1 MTVVAVSRLRLTD
14 GDMAGR
20 VVVFLALM
28 SGLAGTAA
36 YFLAVRVDLSPLD
49 SFSPLRLS
57 GVIGLSAL
65 ITLANVASARVLL
78 RGAEWNRS
86 LSSLYLVIT
95 TSQAAN
101 YVTTVVVG
109 MPVRVYLYNRVL
121 RVATS
126 AGAAM
131 TVAEAVFGT
140 ATPAIVGVLCIGI
153 FWGEVNAVWLLA
165 GLVFLVAAVA
175 AFLSLRTD
183 RAALLLEGLPRPWW
197 GRRGLELMQRLQES
211 VRSLDGRGIAVA
223 NAIYVLVFA
232 LAGLRLYLLLDM
244 VGSQENVAYL
254 IGAQGLAFTA
264 GTLSL
269 LPMGI
274 GARDATLLALLLGL
288 GIDRDSA
295 IAATVMERLL
305 TTGWPFLLGLVSAQV
320 LGFKALFGKD
330 APFEEGEWD
339 HQGAKAPLTGESK
352 G

>member
-1 MTVVAVSRLRLTD
+1 
-14 GDMAGR
+14 MAGR
-20 VVVFLALM
+20 VVIFLTLM
-28 SGLAGTAA
+28 SGLAGTAV

-49 SFSPLRLS
+49 SFSPLGLL

-78 RGAEWNRS
+78 SGVEWNRS
-86 LSSLYLVIT
+86 LSGLYLVIT

-101 YVTTVVVG
+101 YMTSVVVG

-121 RVATS
+121 RVATA

-131 TVAEAVFGT
+131 TAAEAVFGT
-140 ATPAIVGVLCIGI
+140 ATPAIVGVLGVGI
-153 FWGEVNAVWLLA
+153 FWSEVNAVLLLA
-165 GLVFLVAAVA
+165 GLVLLAGAVA

-183 RAALLLEGLPRPWW
+183 RAGLVLEGLPRPWW
-197 GRRGLELMQRLQES
+197 GRRGVEFMQRLQES
-211 VRSLDGRGIAVA
+211 VRSLDGRSIAVA

-244 VGSQENVAYL
+244 VGSHDNVAYL

-264 GTLSL
+264 GTLSM

-295 IAATVMERLL
+295 ITVTVMERLL
-305 TTGWPFLLGLVSAQV
+305 TTAWPFLLGLVSAQV

-330 APFEEGEWD
+330 ASLEEDERAR
-339 HQGAKAPLTGESK
+339 QSAQAPLPGGSN
-352 G
+352 GG